1 MSDQKLKVLIIDKDM
16 CTAEIEIERWL
27 FKQLNINAAAVK
39 KHNSKSSLNREVTE
53 FLTKNME
60 NT

>member
-16 CTAEIEIERWL
+16 CTAKIELERWL
-27 FKQLNINAAAVK
+27 FKQLNINAAEVK
-39 KHNSKSSLNREVTE
+39 KHTSKSSLNREVTE